1 MEDDAFKKWAA
12 AYDRFR
18 QEGQA
23 LAYPSETLVR
33 LFKGDY
39 VPGLAKDFSGKS
51 VLEVGVGNGNNAV
64 FMASLGLE
72 VCGTEVQQEICDS
85 TSSLFDQLG
94 CQGNFQVGVNLD
106 LPFEDN
112 RFDFLISW
120 NVLHYEDNEAH
131 IEAGIREYARVMK
144 PGGRLFLSTT
154 GPEHNILESSES
166 LGPHLYCIGRDDD
179 FRKGQVFFYF
189 DDTGSLNFYFS
200 KVFKNVMVGRVHDR
214 LFTATFDCFIV
225 TAVKP

>member
-94 CQGNFQVGVNLD
+94 CQGNFQVGVNRN
-106 LPFEDN
+106 LPFEDSQ
-112 RFDFLISW
+112 FDFLVSW

-131 IEAGIREYARVMK
+131 VEAGIREYARVMK

-154 GPEHNILESSES
+154 GPEHKILEDSES
-166 LGPHLYCIGRDDD
+166 LGPHRYRIGRDDD
-179 FRKGQVFFYF
+179 FCKGQVFFYF
-189 DDTGSLNFYFS
+189 DDADSINLFFG
-200 KVFKNVMVGRVHDR
+200 KVFKDVMVGRVHDR
-214 LFTATFDCFIV
+214 LFTATFDCLIV

>member
-94 CQGNFQVGVNLD
+94 CQGNFQVGVNRN
-106 LPFEDN
+106 LPFEDSQ
-112 RFDFLISW
+112 FDFLVSW

-131 IEAGIREYARVMK
+131 VEAGIREYARVMK

-154 GPEHNILESSES
+154 GPEHKILEDSES
-166 LGPHLYCIGRDDD
+166 LGPHRYRIGRDDD

-189 DDTGSLNFYFS
+189 DDADSINLFFG
-200 KVFKNVMVGRVHDR
+200 KVFKDVMVGRVHDR
-214 LFTATFDCFIV
+214 LFTATFDCLIV